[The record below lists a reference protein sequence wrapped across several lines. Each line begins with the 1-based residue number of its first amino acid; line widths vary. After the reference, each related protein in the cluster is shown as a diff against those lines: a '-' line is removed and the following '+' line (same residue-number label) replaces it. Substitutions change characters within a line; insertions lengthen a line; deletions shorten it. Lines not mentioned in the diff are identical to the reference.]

1 MCNIIILEPGQ
12 MPVRDEFDTMCYNNW
27 HAFGLVTY
35 VDGKLDILKK
45 AFTETDEIN
54 PSVIWSLLQKDIQYR
69 RILHVRH
76 MTAGD
81 NTILNT
87 HPYDVYHDDKRTV
100 VFMHNGTLYN
110 YKSKKKS
117 EGGAMIDDDSGPS
130 DSKNFVDQVLT
141 PYLAALDFG
150 NGKGDISHPLALNL
164 LGQFWTSGTTN
175 RGILISSDQEYTTL
189 GVWKKRKDS
198 AGGEYLTANDD
209 YFTNVIRGPE
219 AARREESR
227 KKALAKLNDKTTKST
242 TFPAGSNIIPIT
254 DIKHFPNLGK
264 PQFGFFTVKESF
276 KNILQDWSI
285 YDRENAVT
293 VGAMTKEEL
302 LELMDNKDDAIFLCD
317 LIFTDYAQMY
327 GELLETEA
335 RHVRASKMIA
345 TLQAQLATKEK
356 GAA

>member
-1 MCNIIILEPGQ
+1 MCNICIFEPGQ
-12 MPVRDEFDTMCYNNW
+12 MPIRDEFDNMCYNNW

-35 VDGKLDILKK
+35 VDGKLDITKK
-45 AFTETDEIN
+45 AFTDADEIN
-54 PSVIWSLLQKDIQYR
+54 PSVIWSMLQKDIQYR

-76 MTAGD
+76 MTAGT

-87 HPYDVYHDDKRTV
+87 HPYDVFHDDKRTV

-110 YKSKKKS
+110 YKSKKKT
-117 EGGAMIDDDSGPS
+117 EGGAMVDDDSGPS

-141 PYLAALDFG
+141 PYLAAMDFG
-150 NGKGDISHPLALNL
+150 NGRGDIRHPLVLGL

-209 YFTNVIRGPE
+209 YFGSVTRGPE
-219 AARREESR
+219 NQRREESR
-227 KKALAKLNDKTTKST
+227 RKRIAESNNKTTQSPPT
-242 TFPAGSNIIPIT
+242 TGTNIVPIT
-254 DIKHFPNLGK
+254 PMSSFPNLGK
-264 PQFGFFTVKESF
+264 PQLGFFTVNDHF

-327 GELLETEA
+327 GELLEAEA
-335 RHVRASKMIA
+335 KHVRATKLIA
-345 TLQAQLATKEK
+345 QLQAQLSQKE
-356 GAA
+356 AA